1 MVFYPTNRDSWSGAP
16 ALPYLILAIA
26 PLCWAGN
33 IVLARGVID
42 MIMPLSLAF
51 WRWAVAFLILLPF
64 AWRYAVA
71 DWGMVV
77 RHWKIILFLSLTGV
91 TCFNTLLYTAVH
103 TTTAI
108 NGALIQTAMPA
119 VIILISLIAFKET
132 VTKRQLFGVALC
144 VLGAGLVVLRGD
156 FSAFFT
162 LALAKGDVLMMVA
175 VVIYALYSAFLRW
188 RPNIHP
194 MSFLIYTFGV
204 GALGLL
210 PLYLWETSG
219 AIPLALNINTVSSI
233 LYVAAFPSIIA
244 YLCWNHGVAVIGANR
259 AGLFIN
265 LIPVFASILAIFWL
279 GELVKIFHIIG
290 MAFIFVG
297 MVLFNR

>member
-1 MVFYPTNRDSWSGAP
+1 MILHSAKQESASSTSAV
-16 ALPYLILAIA
+16 PYLILAVA

-42 MIMPLSLAF
+42 MIAPVSLAF
-51 WRWAVAFLILLPF
+51 WRWAFAFSILLPF
-64 AWRYAVA
+64 AWRYAVT
-71 DWGMVV
+71 DWRVVV
-77 RHWKIILFLSLTGV
+77 RHWKILLFLSLTGV
-91 TCFNTLLYTAVH
+91 TSFNTLLYAAMH

-119 VIILISLIAFKET
+119 VIIVISLIAFKET

-144 VLGAGLVVLRGD
+144 VFGAGLVVLRGD
-156 FSAFFT
+156 FSTFFKLAF
-162 LALAKGDVLMMVA
+162 AEGDILMMVA

-188 RPNIHP
+188 RPRIHP
-194 MSFLIYTFGV
+194 LSFLIYTFGI

-210 PLYLWETSG
+210 PFYLWQTADSTP
-219 AIPLALNINTVSSI
+219 ITLNGHIVASI

-244 YLCWNHGVAVIGANR
+244 YLCWNHGVAMLGANR

-265 LIPVFASILAIFWL
+265 LIPVFASILAIVWL
-279 GELVKIFHIIG
+279 NESLKIFHIIG
-290 MAFIFVG
+290 MTFICGG
-297 MVLFNR
+297 MILFNR

>member
-1 MVFYPTNRDSWSGAP
+1 MISPDAKSEPGSVTS
-16 ALPYLILAIA
+16 ALPYLILAVA

-42 MIMPLSLAF
+42 MIAPVSLAF
-51 WRWAVAFLILLPF
+51 WRWTVAFSILLPF
-64 AWRYAVA
+64 AWRYAVV
-71 DWGMVV
+71 DWRVVV
-77 RHWKIILFLSLTGV
+77 RHWKIILFLSLSGV
-91 TCFNTLLYTAVH
+91 TCFNTLLYAAVH

-132 VTKRQLFGVALC
+132 VTKRQLFGVAMC
-144 VLGAGLVVLRGD
+144 VFGAGLVVLRGD
-156 FSAFFT
+156 FATFFN
-162 LALAKGDVLMMVA
+162 LNFAEGDILMMVA

-188 RPNIHP
+188 RPRIHP

-204 GALGLL
+204 GTLGLL
-210 PLYLWETSG
+210 PLYLWETTDST
-219 AIPLALNINTVSSI
+219 PMALNIHIVSSI

-244 YLCWNHGVAVIGANR
+244 YMCWNHGVAVIGANR

-265 LIPVFASILAIFWL
+265 LIPVFASILAVAWL
-279 GELVKIFHIIG
+279 GESLKIFHIL
-290 MAFIFVG
+290 G
-297 MVLFNR
+297 MVFICGGMILFNR